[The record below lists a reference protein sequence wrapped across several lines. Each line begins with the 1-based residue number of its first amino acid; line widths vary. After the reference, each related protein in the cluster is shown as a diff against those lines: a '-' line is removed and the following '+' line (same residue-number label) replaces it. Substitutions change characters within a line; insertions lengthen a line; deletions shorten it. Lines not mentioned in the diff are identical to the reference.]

1 MGKTNEA
8 RHKMREYK
16 ITYKRND
23 TPSYLPEFTNSAI
36 KWAHNPKDAV
46 RLMLSKNQGKDKVV
60 HFKRGGTGIILNVED
75 ITDGECG

>member
-1 MGKTNEA
+1 
-8 RHKMREYK
+8 MREYK

-23 TPSYLPEFTNSAI
+23 MPSDFTSNAI
-36 KWAHNPKDAV
+36 KWAHNAKDAV
-46 RLMLSKNQGKDKVV
+46 RLMLSRNQGKDKLV

>member
-1 MGKTNEA
+1 
-8 RHKMREYK
+8 MREYR

-23 TPSYLPEFTNSAI
+23 TPKYLPEFKSTTI

-46 RLMLSKNQGKDKVV
+46 RLMLSRNQGRDEVV

-75 ITDGECG
+75 ITDDDRS